1 MFERVKIKQINDHIW
16 LMNDHDEATGYIV
29 LGTKKAL
36 IIDTMNGY
44 ENVKKIAE
52 SITKLPIMVV
62 NTHGHPDHIYGN
74 IYFEEA
80 YLHPRDMKLAQLFY
94 DNPEFQKEAKKC
106 GLKPAAFKPILGGEK
121 IDLGG
126 IELEVYE
133 IPGHTPGGICLL
145 DRADRILFSGDSI
158 NKHTWMQ
165 SEDNLPMTEF
175 LKSLERLQSIRSAYD
190 FILTGHS
197 SELEDGSNYEALKK
211 AVKEVCEGK
220 NEHDVPYKWFGGI
233 CKAHPYSKEPRLIVY
248 K

>member
-1 MFERVKIKQINDHIW
+1 MFERVKMKQINDHIW

-94 DNPEFQKEAKKC
+94 DNPEFQKEAKKR

-133 IPGHTPGGICLL
+133 IPGHSAGGICLL

-220 NEHDVPYKWFGGI
+220 NENDIPYKWFGGI
-233 CKAHPYSKEPRLIVY
+233 CKAHPYGKETRLIVY